1 MIRKVL
7 AVIAAVAPA
16 FAAHAQTTSIAG
28 VWQAISSNK
37 LVTTTGQIPPLN
49 AAAAAQYRANL
60 TAAAKGDYSWDP
72 VAICK
77 PPGEPRTLLQDRM
90 PFEIAVS
97 PVRVDFLFQWNR
109 LDRIIGIV
117 GKEPD
122 YVGPYYF
129 GASTAH
135 WESDTLV
142 VSVTGIKENTTLD
155 AAGLPHTDS
164 AVLTERFHT
173 IDGGQKL
180 EADIHVSDPATFTS
194 AWDTKLLFKRLP
206 DDTRIQEDVCM
217 ERKHLNAYSTIYN
230 SVTK

>member
-1 MIRKVL
+1 MIRKFVVL
-7 AVIAAVAPA
+7 SSALALAAPL
-16 FAAHAQTTSIAG
+16 AHAAGIAG
-28 VWQAISSNK
+28 IWQAISPNK
-37 LVTTTGQIPPLN
+37 ILTTAGRLPPLLPE
-49 AAAAAQYRANL
+49 ALAQYRADQA
-60 TAAAKGDYSWDP
+60 AAAKGDYSWDP

-77 PPGEPRTLLQDRM
+77 PPGEPRTMLQDDM

-109 LDRIIGIV
+109 LDRIIGIA

-135 WESDTLV
+135 WEGSTLV
-142 VSVTGIKENTTLD
+142 ASVTGIKENTTLD

-173 IDGGQKL
+173 IDGGQTL
-180 EADIHVSDPATFTS
+180 EADIHVSDPATYTRD
-194 AWDTKLLFKRLP
+194 WNTKLLFKRLP
-206 DDTRIQEDVCM
+206 DDTRIKEDVCM
-217 ERKHLNAYSTIYN
+217 ERKNLNTYATIYN
-230 SVTK
+230 SLK